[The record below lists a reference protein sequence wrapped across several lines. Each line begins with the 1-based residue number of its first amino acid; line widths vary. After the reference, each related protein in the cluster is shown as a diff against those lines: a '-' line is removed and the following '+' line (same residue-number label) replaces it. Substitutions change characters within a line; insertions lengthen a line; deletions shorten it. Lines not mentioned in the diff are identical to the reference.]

1 MGKLY
6 KKYKDYQLFNEIMG
20 DEEPD
25 PDSGNNGCLTVIF
38 VVFAAVMV
46 LLLF

>member
-6 KKYKDYQLFNEIMG
+6 KKYKDYQLFNEIMD

-25 PDSGNNGCLTVIF
+25 PDSGNGCLTVIF
-38 VVFAAVMV
+38 IVFAAVI
-46 LLLF
+46 LISLF

>member
-6 KKYKDYQLFNEIMG
+6 KKYKDYQLFNEVMG

-25 PDSGNNGCLTVIF
+25 PDSGNGCLTVIF
-38 VVFAAVMV
+38 IVFAAVIIIS
-46 LLLF
+46 LF

>member
-6 KKYKDYQLFNEIMG
+6 KKYKDYQMFNEIMG

-25 PDSGNNGCLTVIF
+25 LDSGNGCLTVIF
-38 VVFAAVMV
+38 VVFVV
-46 LLLF
+46 VIIISLL